1 MSSLLDRLAR
11 ALGLRRCCPPPPA
24 VTGIA
29 AAPGGGSAEV
39 VITWDPLP
47 AGERVR
53 FYRVYQ
59 KQSTGIWWQ
68 LAVVTDE
75 VLNNQAPGKVGV
87 VDFPANFPW
96 PSGLDPSSVR
106 CYAVSAVSRRG
117 LEGPMSAEVCA
128 AGTI

>member
-1 MSSLLDRLAR
+1 M
-11 ALGLRRCCPPPPA
+11 
-24 VTGIA
+24 
-29 AAPGGGSAEV
+29 

-59 KQSTGIWWQ
+59 KQSTGIWWH
-68 LAVVTDE
+68 LAIVTDE
-75 VLNNQAPGKVGV
+75 VLNNLAPGKVGI

-106 CYAVSAVSRRG
+106 CYAVSAVSTRG
-117 LEGPMSAEVCA
+117 LEGAMSAEVCA
-128 AGTI
+128 AGTV